1 MPTLGDLLY
10 GAVDGA
16 YAVDAR
22 QRIIYWDAGC
32 EELFGRTSSWVLGR
46 PCCDVICGCN
56 PVTDKQFCKRD
67 CGVANMAS
75 GKATDAPKSFS
86 IKTSDSKG
94 DQIVLSVNIVL
105 VPSMCKKGW
114 VVMHL
119 LNRSMSTDVL
129 SSIDYAM
136 SSGNPAASSFSNAAN
151 TRHGEDE
158 VSRLTGREKEV
169 LQLLAEGISLA
180 SIGKRLLISLT
191 TVRNHMQHIQKRLG
205 VHSQTAAV
213 AYAYRHN
220 LVQ

>member
-1 MPTLGDLLY
+1 MPILGDILY

-32 EELFGRTSSWVLGR
+32 EELFGRSSSWVLGR
-46 PCCDVICGCN
+46 PCCDVICGRN
-56 PVTDKQFCKRD
+56 PVTDAQFCKRG
-67 CGVANMAS
+67 CCVADMAS

-86 IKTSDSKG
+86 IKTNDTKG

-136 SSGNPAASSFSNAAN
+136 SAGNPSASSFTYPAN
-151 TRHGEDE
+151 TRQGDE
-158 VSRLTGREKEV
+158 VVSRLTGRENEV

-205 VHSQTAAV
+205 VHSQTEAV

-220 LVQ
+220 LVH

>member
-32 EELFGRTSSWVLGR
+32 EELFGRSSNWVLGR
-46 PCCDVICGCN
+46 PCCDVICGHN
-56 PVTDKQFCKRD
+56 PVTDAQFCKRG
-67 CGVANMAS
+67 CCVANMAS

-86 IKTSDSKG
+86 IKTNDNKG
-94 DQIVLSVNIVL
+94 EKIVLSVNIVL
-105 VPSMCKKGW
+105 LPSMCKKGW

-136 SSGNPAASSFSNAAN
+136 SAGNPAASSFSNAAD

-205 VHSQTAAV
+205 VHSQTEAV

-220 LVQ
+220 LVH